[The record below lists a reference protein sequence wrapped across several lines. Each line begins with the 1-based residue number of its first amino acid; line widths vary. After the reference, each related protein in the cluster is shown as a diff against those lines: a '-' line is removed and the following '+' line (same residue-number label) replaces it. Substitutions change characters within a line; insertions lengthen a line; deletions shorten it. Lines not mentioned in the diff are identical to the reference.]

1 MSGYWDLD
9 PLLDL
14 LVLLL
19 AVLSPLW
26 LPLFE
31 WVLVDVCVC
40 VYIYIYIYIYIGR
53 VYSIASYRIS
63 YSVATSIYD
72 NFIY

>member
-31 WVLVDVCVC
+31 WVLVDVIL
-40 VYIYIYIYIYIGR
+40 YIYICFKDIVNHGCHLTRYKKK
-53 VYSIASYRIS
+53 
-63 YSVATSIYD
+63 T
-72 NFIY
+72 